1 MKAAKGI
8 PLQWLLPS
16 AIVSCLALMLLL
28 VVVQGYRGLEAAML
42 SAANDSARQLGLAL
56 NERAGRLLN
65 PVESTIRLLAHDP
78 LGAEEN
84 VQARLSRLPLLV
96 ETLNANRV
104 LGAAY
109 VGYATGEFLLVRHLD
124 EQVRREYDAP
134 ELAEYMVQSIS
145 LNADGELVGQWL
157 FYDVALRLQQA
168 RAKPDYQFDPRTRGW
183 YQSATA
189 SQNLILTR
197 PYVFFTTQE
206 VGLTMAIHS
215 LAGDAVIGLDASV
228 SELGGEAQD
237 LRLTP
242 GTEIVVI
249 DGSQGVMVYP
259 DAERLIIHEQGEPR
273 LATLDELDIPPL
285 TELMT
290 ITEATIEAAA
300 GQPVLFKAAGWEWYG
315 MNLPLSRLSAN
326 QARVLISIPADEL
339 LSDARAILFR
349 QALWI
354 VLLSSLLVLIGWA
367 LGQRLGQPLKAL
379 TDQLQALRDYD
390 FSHPPGVR
398 SSIREVR
405 DLNEVI
411 GDMARAIDQFQAIT
425 LSLSQEPRLDNMLE
439 AVLARLVNIAGGRSA
454 VVYLYQADGRLQ
466 RAASL
471 AGADYPEQLVV
482 EGSLGEQPE
491 HLLDQLIDTRQPHLS
506 LALHDRQEALVGVM
520 LIELHES
527 LPASRLASLKQFVQ
541 RLSGSLAVAIETR
554 QLFEGQ
560 QLLLEAIIKLLA
572 DAIDAKSPYTA
583 GHCER
588 VPQLAQMLLDQAVN
602 CRTGAFAEFQMS
614 DEQRYAFSIA
624 AWLHDC
630 GKITS
635 PEYVVDKATKLET
648 LYNRIHEIRTRFEV
662 LWRDAQIEY
671 WQGLAEGQ
679 PEAELMV
686 AMNARHMQ
694 LQDDFERVAQANI
707 GGEFMSDAALE
718 ALQDIAGQTWWR
730 HFDNRLG
737 LSTEEALRH
746 AAQPQDRLPVQ
757 ERLLDDRPEHVIPW
771 GERRPPVEAT
781 DPNNRWG
788 FAMQLP
794 EHSMN
799 LGELYNLSIRR
810 GTLTAEERFKIN
822 DHIVQT
828 LIMLRSLPFPKP
840 LQAVPDIAA
849 NHHERLDG
857 RGYPRGLSAEH
868 LGVPDRVL
876 AIADI
881 FEALTAA
888 DRPYKTPKPLS
899 EAINILC
906 QMAMDRHVDA
916 SLLILFLESG
926 LHREYG
932 RRFLR
937 PEQLDDVDVAAC
949 IARLEGIVR
958 PAGPV

>member
-1 MKAAKGI
+1 
-8 PLQWLLPS
+8 
-16 AIVSCLALMLLL
+16 
-28 VVVQGYRGLEAAML
+28 
-42 SAANDSARQLGLAL
+42 
-56 NERAGRLLN
+56 
-65 PVESTIRLLAHDP
+65 
-78 LGAEEN
+78 
-84 VQARLSRLPLLV
+84 
-96 ETLNANRV
+96 
-104 LGAAY
+104 
-109 VGYATGEFLLVRHLD
+109 
-124 EQVRREYDAP
+124 
-134 ELAEYMVQSIS
+134 
-145 LNADGELVGQWL
+145 
-157 FYDVALRLQQA
+157 
-168 RAKPDYQFDPRTRGW
+168 
-183 YQSATA
+183 
-189 SQNLILTR
+189 
-197 PYVFFTTQE
+197 
-206 VGLTMAIHS
+206 
-215 LAGDAVIGLDASV
+215 
-228 SELGGEAQD
+228 
-237 LRLTP
+237 
-242 GTEIVVI
+242 
-249 DGSQGVMVYP
+249 
-259 DAERLIIHEQGEPR
+259 
-273 LATLDELDIPPL
+273 
-285 TELMT
+285 
-290 ITEATIEAAA
+290 
-300 GQPVLFKAAGWEWYG
+300 
-315 MNLPLSRLSAN
+315 
-326 QARVLISIPADEL
+326 
-339 LSDARAILFR
+339 
-349 QALWI
+349 
-354 VLLSSLLVLIGWA
+354 
-367 LGQRLGQPLKAL
+367 
-379 TDQLQALRDYD
+379 
-390 FSHPPGVR
+390 
-398 SSIREVR
+398 
-405 DLNEVI
+405 
-411 GDMARAIDQFQAIT
+411 
-425 LSLSQEPRLDNMLE
+425 
-439 AVLARLVNIAGGRSA
+439 
-454 VVYLYQADGRLQ
+454 
-466 RAASL
+466 
-471 AGADYPEQLVV
+471 
-482 EGSLGEQPE
+482 
-491 HLLDQLIDTRQPHLS
+491 
-506 LALHDRQEALVGVM
+506 
-520 LIELHES
+520 
-527 LPASRLASLKQFVQ
+527 
-541 RLSGSLAVAIETR
+541 
-554 QLFEGQ
+554 
-560 QLLLEAIIKLLA
+560 
-572 DAIDAKSPYTA
+572 
-583 GHCER
+583 
-588 VPQLAQMLLDQAVN
+588 
-602 CRTGAFAEFQMS
+602 
-614 DEQRYAFSIA
+614 
-624 AWLHDC
+624 
-630 GKITS
+630 
-635 PEYVVDKATKLET
+635 
-648 LYNRIHEIRTRFEV
+648 
-662 LWRDAQIEY
+662 
-671 WQGLAEGQ
+671 
-679 PEAELMV
+679 MV